1 MSFAQRVFCCFL
13 LTLLPL
19 LSTFSLV
26 AQTKK
31 TDRTTVTGDEFV
43 GPFASWL
50 NVKTDFGAAG
60 DGVHDD
66 TKALQ
71 TAMNTLAG
79 ANKSIVLYLPAG
91 IYLISGTLKLN
102 NAINVSVI
110 GESPDKTILKWGG
123 PASGIM
129 FQLNGTAYSKFDRIT
144 FNGMRN
150 AAVAV
155 DESYSGSGGHFDTA
169 NEWAD
174 DYFMDV
180 ATGIRGGFLGHG
192 FAEVTIE
199 RDKFIRNTVAGVSLG
214 NFNALDVWVRH
225 CLFEDCNYGVTNIA
239 GAGNFKVYSCLFKNS
254 TSADIAI
261 NNTGEFSVR
270 ENTSVNSKV
279 FYYASFSRNPC
290 SQTIAGNTIIDPV
303 ANTAVVV
310 KNQGPVLFTDNII
323 RSRSAATAP
332 VVLFDNHYPY
342 VNTVSLNNTFTV
354 ANGVAADH
362 IDQFGDKVVAVNDLV
377 KLGSKILPAAPI
389 NLHRKLFEV
398 PVGAN
403 AQQIQ
408 AIINKAAKLSGARPV
423 VHFPYGTY
431 YIASTLSIPANSDI
445 QLVGDGFGDV
455 HATFLTWEGTG
466 TGPIIH
472 MAGPSKATF
481 RDFTIQASTDHKPS
495 KVTAIQFDGVD
506 QPNGLIFL
514 KEVQMRSGGVGIRND
529 QISHTL
535 LWSENCDLLGLT
547 KGLIAGRGR
556 TIIYNGSSSDNAL
569 SYEVKN
575 GGNLLVQDSWYEGR
589 GKSSFVSLE
598 GDGTFCAAGDHIY
611 TPASLGQASF
621 RLNHFSG
628 NVTLAGSFLDGNF
641 EIAVPG
647 PKARVLVLSTLFEK
661 QPSVNQALLS
671 SHLNLL
677 SNRVR
682 ATDSRDRNGGSDAL
696 PDSGKVDQSLL
707 ETMLQPARSVH
718 QIMPHI
724 LPGGVTDTRLYRIMI
739 NYANEGISLR

>member
-1 MSFAQRVFCCFL
+1 M
-13 LTLLPL
+13 LTLISL
-19 LSTFSLV
+19 LSAFSLV

-31 TDRTTVTGDEFV
+31 TDRTIAAGDEFV

-50 NVKTDFGAAG
+50 NVKAGFGAVG

-71 TAMNTLAG
+71 AALNTLAA

-91 IYLISGTLKLN
+91 TYVVSSTLKLN

-110 GESPDKTILKWGG
+110 GESPDKTILKWAG

-174 DYFMDV
+174 DYFIDV

-199 RDKFIRNTVAGVSLG
+199 RDRFTRNTVAGVSLG

-290 SQTIAGNTIIDPV
+290 SQTIADNTIIDPV
-303 ANTAVVV
+303 ANTAVAV
-310 KNQGPVLFTDNII
+310 KNQGPVLFADNII
-323 RSRSAATAP
+323 RSRSTATGP

-342 VNTVSLNNTFTV
+342 VNSVSLHNTFTV
-354 ANGVAADH
+354 ANAVAADH
-362 IDQFGDKVVAVNDLV
+362 INQFGDKVVPVSDLE
-377 KLGSKILPAAPI
+377 KLVSKILPAAPV
-389 NLHRKLFEV
+389 NLRRKVFEV

-408 AIINKAAKLSGARPV
+408 VVINKAAKFSGERPV

-431 YIASTLSIPANSDI
+431 HIASTLSVPANSDI
-445 QLVGDGFGDV
+445 QLVGDGFGDI
-455 HATFLTWEGTG
+455 HASFLVWEGTG
-466 TGPIIH
+466 NGPVIH
-472 MAGPSKATF
+472 IAGPSKATF
-481 RDFTIQASTDHKPS
+481 RDFTIQASTNHKPS
-495 KVTAIQFDGVD
+495 DVTAMQFDGVD
-506 QPNGLIFL
+506 QANAMIFL
-514 KEVQMRSGGVGIRND
+514 KEVQVRSGGVGIRND
-529 QISHTL
+529 DLRRTV
-535 LWSENCDLLGLT
+535 LWSENCDLQGLT
-547 KGLIAGRGR
+547 KGLVAGPGR
-556 TIIYNGSSSDNAL
+556 TVIYNGSSSDNAL

-589 GKSSFVSLE
+589 GKSSFVSME
-598 GDGTFCAAGDHIY
+598 GGGTFCAAGDHIY
-611 TPASLGQASF
+611 TPSSPGQASF
-621 RLNHFSG
+621 GLHRISG
-628 NVTLAGSFLDGNF
+628 NITLAGSFLDGNF
-641 EIAVPG
+641 EISDPG
-647 PKARVLVLSTLFEK
+647 ARARVLVLSTLFEK
-661 QPSVNQALLS
+661 QPPVNQQLLKG
-671 SHLNLL
+671 HLNML

-682 ATDSRDRNGGSDAL
+682 STDPKDRNGGSNAL
-696 PDSGKVDQSLL
+696 PDSGKVDQSVI
-707 ETMLQPARSVH
+707 ETMLQPTRSVH
-718 QIMPHI
+718 QIMLHM
-724 LPGGVTDTRLYRIMI
+724 LPKGVTDTRLYRIMI
-739 NYANEGISLR
+739 NYANEGISLK